1 MRSYINIIPRESTK
15 KVYKGAHS
23 KILYIHQN
31 GTIKN
36 VQVTLTRR
44 RQEEEERGL
53 NSATKEN
60 KQKIKNKT
68 RDLNPKILIITL
80 NGRL

>member
-1 MRSYINIIPRESTK
+1 MQRGTFKNTIHTSKWNYKKCSSDIDQKKAGRRKRELK
-15 KVYKGAHS
+15 
-23 KILYIHQN
+23 
-31 GTIKN
+31 
-36 VQVTLTRR
+36 
-44 RQEEEERGL
+44 
-53 NSATKEN
+53 SATKEN